1 VSASRGV
8 SPKCGDQTSI
18 GFELGA
24 TNGTILLKW
33 EKVPKAVKYH
43 LYISD
48 DEEILVD
55 EYETS
60 QETSYVLKKTLDKG
74 KVYKWKVVIELEN
87 GQTLIGVSQKFTSK
101 GFQPNQKGIMKRLN
115 TEIRCSSI
123 N

>member
-1 VSASRGV
+1 
-8 SPKCGDQTSI
+8 
-18 GFELGA
+18 
-24 TNGTILLKW
+24 LKW

-55 EYETS
+55 EYES
-60 QETSYVLKKTLDKG
+60 SHQTSYVLKKILDKG

-87 GQTLIGVSQKFTSK
+87 GRTMIGVSQKFTSTD
-101 GFQPNQKGIMKRLN
+101 FQPGQKGTVKRLS